1 MEPAMNLS
9 DDTRWKQ
16 RFQNLE
22 KAFSTL
28 EKALSKNSISEL
40 ERAGLIKIY
49 ELTFELAWKTLKDYL
64 EDKAIPVKYPRE
76 TIKKAFSYELIE
88 DGELWL
94 EMLGNRNLMVHAYDE
109 ARAKLAQQLI
119 SDKYYQ
125 ALKQVIE
132 KLRVEDE

>member
-1 MEPAMNLS
+1 MNLS

-22 KAFSTL
+22 KAFLTL
-28 EKALSKNSISEL
+28 EKALSKSSISEL

-49 ELTFELAWKTLKDYL
+49 ELTFDLAWKTLKDYL
-64 EDKAIPVKYPRE
+64 EDKAIQAKYPRD
-76 TIKKAFSYELIE
+76 TIKEAFSYELIE

-119 SDKYYQ
+119 SDKYFQ

>member
-1 MEPAMNLS
+1 MNLS

-28 EKALSKNSISEL
+28 EKALSKSSISEL
-40 ERAGLIKIY
+40 ERAGLIKTY

-64 EDKAIPVKYPRE
+64 EDKAIPAKYPRE

-119 SDKYYQ
+119 SDKYFQ

-132 KLRVEDE
+132 KLRIEDE

>member
-1 MEPAMNLS
+1 MKPS

-22 KAFSTL
+22 KAFSSL
-28 EKALSKNSISEL
+28 EKALTKSSISEL

-64 EDKAIPVKYPRE
+64 EDKAILIKYPRD
-76 TIKKAFSYELIE
+76 TIKEAFKYELIE

-109 ARAKLAQQLI
+109 TRAKLAQMLI
-119 SDKYYQ
+119 TDKYFE
-125 ALKQVIE
+125 ALKQVVE
-132 KLRVEDE
+132 RLRVENE

>member
-1 MEPAMNLS
+1 MEITMNQS
-9 DDTRWKQ
+9 NDTRWKQ
-16 RFQNLE
+16 RYQNLE
-22 KAFSTL
+22 KAFSSL
-28 EKALSKNSISEL
+28 EKALTKSSVTEL

-64 EDKAIPVKYPRE
+64 EDQAIAVKYPRD
-76 TIKKAFSYELIE
+76 TIKEAFKYDLIE

-109 ARAKLAQQLI
+109 TRAKLAQQLI
-119 SDKYYQ
+119 SEKYFQ

>member
-1 MEPAMNLS
+1 MEITMNQS
-9 DDTRWKQ
+9 NDTRWKQ
-16 RFQNLE
+16 RYQNLE
-22 KAFSTL
+22 KAFSSL
-28 EKALSKNSISEL
+28 EKALTKSSVTEL

-64 EDKAIPVKYPRE
+64 EDQAIAVKYPRD
-76 TIKKAFSYELIE
+76 TIKEAFKYDLIE

-109 ARAKLAQQLI
+109 TRAKLAQQLI
-119 SDKYYQ
+119 SDKYFQ